1 MLNASFLY
9 SWPYAH
15 ILLLLRQKQATS
27 ALDSE
32 SEAIVQDALDKIMS
46 SDTQTTIVIAHRL
59 STIRNADRIAVIANG
74 KVREIGSHDELMAKQ
89 NGHYRRLQAFQN
101 LKGTEGDGLKAA
113 STDMKYQRNS
123 GKDLEH
129 MTEPEFVLDEDT
141 EKADAQRARVLARED
156 RVYFVIG
163 SIGAVGAG
171 LIFPAWCVQ
180 ENVAFTFHVCILI
193 CLLSLSPFP
202 GVYSSLTS
210 LKRCSPWFP
219 TA

>member
-1 MLNASFLY
+1 MLDASFLY

-101 LKGTEGDGLKAA
+101 LQGTESDGLKAA
-113 STDMKYQRNS
+113 STDVKYQRNS

-129 MTEPEFVLDEDT
+129 MTEPEF
-141 EKADAQRARVLARED
+141 
-156 RVYFVIG
+156 
-163 SIGAVGAG
+163 
-171 LIFPAWCVQ
+171 
-180 ENVAFTFHVCILI
+180 AFTFHVCILI
-193 CLLSLSPFP
+193 CLLSLLPFP